1 FVSILPGVFEFI
13 RHKRAAARAAK

>member
-1 FVSILPGVFEFI
+1 VSILPGVFEFI

>member
-1 FVSILPGVFEFI
+1 ILPGVIEII